1 MGKYIGIL
9 GNILQELQD
18 WLYTWISLN
27 FAADGAQNVS
37 TKLSKQTFA
46 KTDFVFKYAI
56 KDEAIKGPRRGPH
69 QITWS
74 KQQFNKR

>member
-1 MGKYIGIL
+1 MNFTK
-9 GNILQELQD
+9 
-18 WLYTWISLN
+18 

-69 QITWS
+69 QIT
-74 KQQFNKR
+74 